1 MFTCEI
7 NVLNL
12 LVFGGFPG
20 KDLLPIYV
28 PFSSC
33 KIEGFFTFRCYFA
46 GSITS
51 EPLLVEVQRY
61 KRCKMPLNY
70 SHSIS
75 IEAPLWDK
83 GKDLVREPQAWD
95 VSSSLLGWKNPS
107 CNYRGER
114 NGGDDK
120 IKGVPPSRKGLGSKE
135 MQGAP
140 IFQVHPTRATQL
152 HLPFG
157 NTEAFQNFYKAGGEK
172 LKWGTGREITNQETP
187 PWQEG
192 IEATKKK
199 GEKWIRNWEVIL
211 HFKYRRFSK
220 RKKPGRFFFFNFF
233 LFVLLLS
240 VSLTIQVLLSWDFH
254 FSGFYSG
261 QNPNN
266 PVQNQKKKPTP
277 KVGHQVLLNPNS
289 AWCSLITQQ

>member
-1 MFTCEI
+1 
-7 NVLNL
+7 
-12 LVFGGFPG
+12 
-20 KDLLPIYV
+20 
-28 PFSSC
+28 
-33 KIEGFFTFRCYFA
+33 
-46 GSITS
+46 
-51 EPLLVEVQRY
+51 
-61 KRCKMPLNY
+61 MPLNY

-152 HLPFG
+152 HSPFG

-199 GEKWIRNWEVIL
+199 R
-211 HFKYRRFSK
+211 
-220 RKKPGRFFFFNFF
+220 
-233 LFVLLLS
+233 
-240 VSLTIQVLLSWDFH
+240 
-254 FSGFYSG
+254 
-261 QNPNN
+261 
-266 PVQNQKKKPTP
+266 
-277 KVGHQVLLNPNS
+277 
-289 AWCSLITQQ
+289 